1 MNKKPTSGQLIKQL
15 NDAIERQA
23 NNSLRQNDLTM
34 VQMWVLL
41 SLNDKDEKTY
51 SFKELERILGVAQS
65 TCAGIV
71 NRLAI
76 KKLVDCFIDPN
87 DKRMKLVRITPAGE
101 KCCQSAAQNI
111 KELEQTMFRGL
122 SEEEQIIFNGL
133 LQRIYENKRYSK
145 MPCLQHHVQHCQIY
159 RMVHQNSDPIDCH
172 DLTAF

>member
-1 MNKKPTSGQLIKQL
+1 MNNKTTSGQLMKQIH
-15 NDAIERQA
+15 DAIERQA

-41 SLNDKDEKTY
+41 SLNDKDGKTC

-101 KCCQSAAQNI
+101 ECCQSAAQNI
-111 KELEQTMFRGL
+111 EELEQTMFRGL
-122 SEEEQIIFNGL
+122 SEEEQITFNNL
-133 LQRIYENKRYSK
+133 LQRIYKNIK
-145 MPCLQHHVQHCQIY
+145 
-159 RMVHQNSDPIDCH
+159 
-172 DLTAF
+172 